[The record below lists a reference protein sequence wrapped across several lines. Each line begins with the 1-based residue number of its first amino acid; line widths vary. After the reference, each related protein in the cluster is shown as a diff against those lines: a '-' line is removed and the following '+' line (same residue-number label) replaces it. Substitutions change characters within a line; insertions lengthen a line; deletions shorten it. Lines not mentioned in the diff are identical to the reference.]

1 MNALI
6 ISHYFYPYLKVSAKR
21 MTALA
26 VFLHEKGHNV
36 WVVHGNEMEYQ
47 NSTYSDKILLS
58 DIEIIELKKFYINPI
73 KRKFL
78 RPIQYWCEVKN
89 IIEDNAIDVVF
100 ISSGPFNYLSII
112 PKIKKYWP
120 NIKCVLDFRDVLDGA
135 DNNNNKKGIYKKV
148 GYLLDLYT
156 ERNAVKVADLVMTVT
171 ESMNIFY
178 KKRYPKHREKFIN
191 IMNGYDDITTSYSVR
206 EEIKQFTSYKK
217 ENASYLTVGVFG
229 KFGWYDHRYYDLFG
243 KVLTRLHKNNI
254 HIRLRQYGYEEIELK
269 KSLQINEKNCY
280 EYVESKGYEKD
291 ILDLQRC
298 DVAIA
303 TNYSKEALGTKI
315 FDYIFINRPIIVLNP
330 YIDGEMNRLVSRF
343 KNGYPCTNEEDVYEA
358 IVELSEKKILM
369 LSDDI
374 KDLKC
379 YGRRYQFS
387 LLYEYL
393 QNC

>member
-1 MNALI
+1 MNILI
-6 ISHYFYPYLKVSAKR
+6 LSHHFYPYKKVSAKR

-26 VFLHEKGHNV
+26 MFLHERENSV
-36 WVVHGNEMEYQ
+36 WVIHANESEYHKLI
-47 NSTYSDKILLS
+47 YEDKILPHNIKS
-58 DIEIIELKKFYINPI
+58 IELKKYYHNPI
-73 KRKFL
+73 LKKFF
-78 RPIQYWCEVKN
+78 RPVQYWCEVKN
-89 IIEDNAIDVVF
+89 IIEHDDIDVVV

-112 PKIKKYWP
+112 PKIKKNWP
-120 NIKCVLDFRDVLDGA
+120 NIKCVLDFRDVLDGE
-135 DNNNNKKGIYKKV
+135 DNNNNRKGISKKL
-148 GYLLDLYT
+148 GYFLDLYV
-156 ERNAVKVADLVMTVT
+156 EKNAVEVADLVMTVT
-171 ESMNIFY
+171 DSMNVFY
-178 KKRYPKHREKFIN
+178 KKRYPKYSEKFIN
-191 IMNGYDDITTSYSVR
+191 ITNGYDDITTSHIVQNS
-206 EEIKQFTSYKK
+206 IINFNNYKRDNNK
-217 ENASYLTVGVFG
+217 KITIGIFG
-229 KFGWYDHRYYDLFG
+229 KFGWYDHKYYELIR
-243 KVLTRLHKNNI
+243 KVVTRLIKNGI
-254 HIRLRQYGYEEIELK
+254 YVCFKQYGYKEKELETK
-269 KSLQINEKNCY
+269 LLINEKNCY

-358 IVELSEKKILM
+358 IVDLSEKKILM